1 MTERTALDDRQRL
14 GSLELQGEMLIAD
27 IAKRWQE
34 GSPIDGRLAELQKV
48 NTDVRRL
55 RDEVTVAYLRSKQA
69 RPARPAGLRGRRIA
83 VVRPLPG
90 SVKP

>member
-1 MTERTALDDRQRL
+1 MVVSDRRRRELGNLERK
-14 GSLELQGEMLIAD
+14 GEFIIAD
-27 IAKRWQE
+27 LAKRWQE

-48 NTDVRRL
+48 NADVRRL

-90 SVKP
+90 GVKP

>member
-1 MTERTALDDRQRL
+1 MVVSDRRRRELGNLERK
-14 GSLELQGEMLIAD
+14 GEFIIAD
-27 IAKRWQE
+27 LAKRWQE

-69 RPARPAGLRGRRIA
+69 APARPAGLRGRRIA

-90 SVKP
+90 GVKP

>member
-1 MTERTALDDRQRL
+1 MVVSDRRRRELGNLERK
-14 GSLELQGEMLIAD
+14 GEFIIAD
-27 IAKRWQE
+27 LAKRWQE

-48 NTDVRRL
+48 NADVRRL

-69 RPARPAGLRGRRIA
+69 TPARPAGLRGRRIA

-90 SVKP
+90 GVKP